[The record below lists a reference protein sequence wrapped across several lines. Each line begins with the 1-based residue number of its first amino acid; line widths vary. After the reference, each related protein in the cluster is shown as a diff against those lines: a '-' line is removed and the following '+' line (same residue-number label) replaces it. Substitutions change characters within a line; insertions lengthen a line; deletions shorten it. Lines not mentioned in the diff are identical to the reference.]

1 MRRKATRQ
9 KSQPFISISVALSLL
24 VIWLLS
30 GCAMPQNHL
39 QTKPVRSV
47 QIPPLPSYARQ
58 PTTPSVCW
66 PTCLDALT
74 HERESWQTWL
84 NSGALPAEL
93 VNVPTTKPAKP

>member
-1 MRRKATRQ
+1 MQRKPMPQ
-9 KSQPFISISVALSLL
+9 KSPPFVSISNALVLL

-30 GCAMPQNHL
+30 GCAML
-39 QTKPVRSV
+39 QKPLLTEPVRSV

-58 PTTPSVCW
+58 PTTPSVCL

-74 HERESWQTWL
+74 QERESWQTWL

-93 VNVPTTKPAKP
+93 AKENTTLSKKP

>member
-1 MRRKATRQ
+1 MRKKPMPP
-9 KSQPFISISVALSLL
+9 KSKPFISIGTAL
-24 VIWLLS
+24 VIVLLWS
-30 GCAMPQNHL
+30 LAGCKTPPAPL
-39 QTKPVRSV
+39 PPAPVRSV